1 MGTMYK
7 STTVEFTRER
17 AISCSRSSS
26 RSIEK
31 LCFICHNHQAIYY
44 GKEGFWYCHSFSSRN
59 CHDYHF
65 FVVVGIGFTFLVSLN
80 RLISR
85 ELPIII
91 NLHDGRIRKHR
102 DLSDNSHLQKIFTF
116 IIISIT
122 ILHILIIITI
132 FIIDL
137 ILITITIIII
147 SIVIIVIIIIVT
159 FIIIIIIIIIVKVI
173 VIGNTKE

>member
-26 RSIEK
+26 RSIKK

-44 GKEGFWYCHSFSSRN
+44 GNEGFWYCHSFSSRN

-102 DLSDNSHLQKIFTF
+102 DLSDNSHLKKIF
-116 IIISIT
+116 SKMNE
-122 ILHILIIITI
+122 LHTYIPTH
-132 FIIDL
+132 
-137 ILITITIIII
+137 
-147 SIVIIVIIIIVT
+147 
-159 FIIIIIIIIIVKVI
+159 
-173 VIGNTKE
+173 GNTQTHNRPPSLEGEFQFTTNEV